1 MVLSLLS
8 NDSLEDV
15 AAQRTDGPTPYAA
28 GYNAVILTVD
38 APMYGRRL
46 ADERNN
52 WSIIPPGATF
62 LNVAAQHVKPS
73 EISVITSKEDV
84 ENAIKYGVDGII
96 ISNNGGRQL
105 DTTPATIDIL

>member
-1 MVLSLLS
+1 MVTNCSEPWLTTWCL
-8 NDSLEDV
+8 
-15 AAQRTDGPTPYAA
+15 AA

-62 LNVAAQHVKPS
+62 PNVVAQHVKPS
-73 EISVITSKEDV
+73 EISVSMCHVTFVQFFETAFS
-84 ENAIKYGVDGII
+84 
-96 ISNNGGRQL
+96 
-105 DTTPATIDIL
+105 